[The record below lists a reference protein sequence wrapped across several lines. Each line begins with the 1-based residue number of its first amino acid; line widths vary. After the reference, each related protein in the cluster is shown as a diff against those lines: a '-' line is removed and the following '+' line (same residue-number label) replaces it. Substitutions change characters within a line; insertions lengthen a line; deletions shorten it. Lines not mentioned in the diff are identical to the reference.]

1 MFGKPPEPKPQ
12 LQQPPPTIADAGV
25 SKGAQSALRRPANS
39 SLITSGTPTAPT
51 AGKTL
56 LGQ

>member
-1 MFGKPPEPKPQ
+1 MFGKPPEPQPQ
-12 LQQPPPTIADAGV
+12 PPPPTIADAGI
-25 SKGAQSALRRPANS
+25 SKGAQSSLKKPANS
-39 SLITSGTPTAPT
+39 SLITSGAPAAPT